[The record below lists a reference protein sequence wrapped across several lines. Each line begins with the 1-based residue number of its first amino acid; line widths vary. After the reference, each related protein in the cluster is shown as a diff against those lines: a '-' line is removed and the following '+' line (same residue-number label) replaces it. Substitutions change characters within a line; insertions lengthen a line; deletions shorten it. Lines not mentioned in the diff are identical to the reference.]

1 MQESRTV
8 TRNKT
13 GETGKG
19 KNVCVFFFFF
29 LKLPMFEF
37 AGIFQ
42 LGSWKQTLRQIFEC
56 GRFTED

>member
-19 KNVCVFFFFF
+19 KNVCVCGFFF
-29 LKLPMFEF
+29 LKLLMFGF

-56 GRFTED
+56 GRFTDD

>member
-19 KNVCVFFFFF
+19 KNVCVWFFFFF
-29 LKLPMFEF
+29 KASNVWVCRHLSVGFLETDSE
-37 AGIFQ
+37 ANI
-42 LGSWKQTLRQIFEC
+42 
-56 GRFTED
+56 